1 MMMMPRTSCMHAE
14 EDRCSIRRGVDA
26 WCSAAAFSFLFFLLF
41 IIFNKKEAFGGSRL
55 LLCSKWKFS
64 HDILFTVRCAI
75 DQLGVFSEA
84 AIQYLSLLSHKRFG
98 APWASR
104 SESAATAQKDCRWGA
119 V

>member
-1 MMMMPRTSCMHAE
+1 MFE
-14 EDRCSIRRGVDA
+14 I
-26 WCSAAAFSFLFFLLF
+26 
-41 IIFNKKEAFGGSRL
+41 N
-55 LLCSKWKFS
+55 FS
-64 HDILFTVRCAI
+64 HDILFTVRRAI
-75 DQLGVFSEA
+75 YQLGVFSEA